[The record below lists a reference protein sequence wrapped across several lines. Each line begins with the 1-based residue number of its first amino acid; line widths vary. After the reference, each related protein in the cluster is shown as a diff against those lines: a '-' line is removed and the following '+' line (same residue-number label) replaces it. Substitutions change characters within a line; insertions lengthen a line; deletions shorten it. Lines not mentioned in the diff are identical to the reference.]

1 MAIERG
7 LTLLTTRIITISRH
21 QQEEIAACIYAKRK
35 IEVIRLGFDLPKFL
49 RPYDKEAARKRLGL
63 PSGKQIIGCVGRLTA
78 VKNLALFVEV
88 AETLSRRR
96 EDVLFVIVGDGSER
110 EILERIVRDKGLQD
124 RVLFLGWQTEIET
137 VYKAID
143 LLLLTSKN
151 EGTPVAVIEAMA
163 SGCPVVAAPAGG
175 VVDIIEHGVTG
186 LLAGPEDSG
195 DFVKKVEQIL
205 ERPEFRQRL
214 TEEAW
219 KFVTSHYDLSRLLD
233 DMSRLYIEL
242 RAPKGH

>member
-1 MAIERG
+1 MP
-7 LTLLTTRIITISRH
+7 
-21 QQEEIAACIYAKRK
+21 KK
-35 IEVIRLGFDLPKFL
+35 MEVIRLGFDLSEFL
-49 RPYDKEAARKRLGL
+49 RPYDKEAARERLGL

-78 VKNLALFVEV
+78 VKNLALFLEV

-110 EILERIVRDKGLQD
+110 EILERIVMDKGLQD

-143 LLLLTSKN
+143 LLVLTSKN

-163 SGCPVVAAPAGG
+163 SGCPVVAAPVGG
-175 VVDIIEHGVTG
+175 VVDLIEHGVTG
-186 LLAGPEDSG
+186 LLAGAEDSD

-205 ERPEFRQRL
+205 DRPELRQSL
-214 TEEAW
+214 TEGAR
-219 KFVTSHYDLSRLLD
+219 KFVSSRYDISRLLM
-233 DMSRLYIEL
+233 DMSRLYIAL
-242 RAPKGH
+242 VSAAKGF